1 LSQFHDRSL
10 IVPQYG
16 NWLEAFVDH
25 DKELATGFVP
35 FRCIIHKEF
44 TLAVPVDRSHPFIG
58 ETFVNHNDFP
68 REAFME
74 AVLRFVGEDLAA
86 KER

>member
-1 LSQFHDRSL
+1 
-10 IVPQYG
+10 
-16 NWLEAFVDH
+16 
-25 DKELATGFVP
+25 
-35 FRCIIHKEF
+35 
-44 TLAVPVDRSHPFIG
+44 LAVPVDRSHPFIG